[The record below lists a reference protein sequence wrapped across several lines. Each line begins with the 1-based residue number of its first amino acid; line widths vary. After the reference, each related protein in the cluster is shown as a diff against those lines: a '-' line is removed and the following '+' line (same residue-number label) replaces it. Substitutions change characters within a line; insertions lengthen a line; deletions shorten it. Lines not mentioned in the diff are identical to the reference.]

1 MFGLKCLGLNRM
13 QNELKRSSPS
23 IVQNQGSPTNRD
35 KNQNSN
41 SNSFPIVLP
50 LNETTC
56 FCLPED
62 QLVPFRFVR
71 PHHIYY
77 RGQKT
82 KTNFA
87 SMTGNF
93 FVENIGNRYSR
104 HFIPLPQ
111 YRKIH
116 VMAPCEHPNW
126 TFLDAISST
135 HYGKNHYEVQKNIT
149 DIVESSLSCLIGD
162 TNEELA
168 LYSKT
173 RLVTKDPLSE
183 FQQGRILNDLINSSV
198 FLIIIYVANSEWIDN
213 FNITKAFSPNWNQGM
228 IFEIIQ
234 IVSAPIN
241 KFVSLR
247 SLHNELNTIQSSQ
260 EYGSPTPVYGDGSP
274 DDCSLYCHE
283 ELGYF
288 NEEDFIEEE

>member
-1 MFGLKCLGLNRM
+1 MDCGSRLKM
-13 QNELKRSSPS
+13 ENELKRSSSS
-23 IVQNQGSPTNRD
+23 ITQNQGSPT
-35 KNQNSN
+35 KNNNSGN
-41 SNSFPIVLP
+41 FPVVLP

-62 QLVPFRFVR
+62 KLVPFRFVR
-71 PHHIYY
+71 PHHVYY
-77 RGQKT
+77 RGHKT
-82 KTNFA
+82 RTNFA

-116 VMAPCEHPNW
+116 VMAPNEHPNW

-135 HYGKNHYEVQKNIT
+135 HYGKNHYEVQNSIS
-149 DIVESSLSCLIGD
+149 DIVESSLSCLISD
-162 TNEELA
+162 TNEELS

-173 RLVTKDPLSE
+173 RLISKDPLSE
-183 FQQGRILNDLINSSV
+183 FQPGRILNDLINTSV
-198 FLIIIYVANSEWIDN
+198 FLIIIYVAKPEWIDD
-213 FNITKAFSPNWNQGM
+213 FNITKAFSPNWNKGM

-234 IVSAPIN
+234 IVSAPIS

-247 SLHNELNTIQSSQ
+247 ALQDELDLAKTPESSN
-260 EYGSPTPVYGDGSP
+260 D
-274 DDCSLYCHE
+274 SLYCHE
-283 ELGYF
+283 EFDFDSY
-288 NEEDFIEEE
+288 DFIEQE